1 MSGSVTIDDV
11 AKKAGVSMKTVSRVV
26 NCEPNVS
33 AKTREK
39 VQAVIS
45 ELNYRPNPSARG
57 LASRKSFVIG
67 LLYDKPSPNYL
78 AKLQAGVLEVC
89 QKSGYSMALGPF
101 DFHTENLVEDILNWV
116 RHSNIDGVIL
126 TPPLSDF
133 FPLLTALQARRI
145 PVVAASSKG
154 NGEVP
159 SVMIDDE
166 EAAYQMTRHLIKSG
180 HTDIAFV
187 KGHPDHLS
195 TRYRFEGFSRAVAE
209 ADIEVVDTFICDG
222 LYDFESGR
230 TAGEALLTQVKR
242 PTAVFASNDDMAAG
256 VMNMAHQL
264 NIKMPFELAVCGFD
278 DTPISQQVWPTM
290 TTIRQPIRQMGISA
304 GEILLKNI
312 NAKTI
317 EAEISHHQFELKE
330 RGSTQK

>member
-26 NCEPNVS
+26 NREPNVS
-33 AKTREK
+33 TKTREK

-89 QKSGYSMALGPF
+89 QRSGYSMALGPF
-101 DFHTENLVEDILNWV
+101 DFHAPNLVEDILNWV

-133 FPLLTALQARRI
+133 FPLLTALQARHI
-145 PVVAASSKG
+145 SVVAASSKG

-166 EAAYQMTRHLIKSG
+166 EAAYQMTRHLIKAG
-180 HTDIAFV
+180 HVDIAFV

-195 TRYRFEGFSRAVAE
+195 TAYRFNGFSRAMDE
-209 ADIEVVDTFICDG
+209 AGISIVDTFVCDG

-230 TAGEALLTQVKR
+230 AAGEKLFNQARR
-242 PTAVFASNDDMAAG
+242 PSAVFASNDDMAAG

-264 NIKMPFELAVCGFD
+264 DIKMPGELAVCGFD

-304 GEILLKNI
+304 GEILLKGI
-312 NAKTI
+312 GAKI
-317 EAEISHHQFELKE
+317 LDADVSHHEFKLKE